1 MMAGVSYIA
10 YRGEA
15 FGDNG
20 GGLES
25 KNEISEE
32 IRRGLT
38 SVSDGL
44 AEFD

>member
-1 MMAGVSYIA
+1 MMAGMSYIA

-25 KNEISEE
+25 INEISEE
-32 IRRGLT
+32 IRRGFT
-38 SVSDGL
+38 SASDGL
-44 AEFD
+44 AELD